1 MNGPT
6 DRNTVGVKIE
16 EGVPFDGL
24 EPRYPMPR
32 PAGVVAHV
40 HPSGLNMGALVA
52 GLEPYQ
58 RAALM
63 GMSGH
68 ALHRMIMDQMELA
81 HGSTITLKPAPDV
94 DVIRGHE
101 IAMTWHD
108 EMEGTD
114 MLDETA
120 PPPLVTP
127 TDPAGPPPQALSNHV
142 NHRDFH
148 PSYMRVG
155 VRIDG
160 VERKDLKW
168 YDVRAGLAATVD
180 GVMLKSETIEPFWR
194 YPENRQQRRARER
207 WEAKHKGRGE

>member
-1 MNGPT
+1 MT
-6 DRNTVGVKIE
+6 DR
-16 EGVPFDGL
+16 
-24 EPRYPMPR
+24 
-32 PAGVVAHV
+32 
-40 HPSGLNMGALVA
+40 HPSELKMDALLA
-52 GLEPYQ
+52 HLEPYQ
-58 RAALM
+58 RLALA

-68 ALHRMIMDQMELA
+68 ALHRLIVEQMELA
-81 HGSTITLKPAPDV
+81 NGSTITLKPGPDV
-94 DVIRGHE
+94 DAIRGHE
-101 IAMTWHD
+101 VEFIAMD
-108 EMEGTD
+108 ELEPATKPV
-114 MLDETA
+114 E
-120 PPPLVTP
+120 

-168 YDVRAGLAATVD
+168 YDVRAGLACTTD

-207 WEAKHKGRGE
+207 WEAKHKGRGQ

>member
-1 MNGPT
+1 M
-6 DRNTVGVKIE
+6 TVRHPSELKMDALLAHLEPYQRLALAGMSGHQLHRTALEAAAKVD
-16 EGVPFDGL
+16 GVPFAGL
-24 EPRYPMPR
+24 EPRYIRFSDGAMLDANMNVVDGGAKITIHGYD
-32 PAGVVAHV
+32 PAEA
-40 HPSGLNMGALVA
+40 
-52 GLEPYQ
+52 
-58 RAALM
+58 
-63 GMSGH
+63 
-68 ALHRMIMDQMELA
+68 
-81 HGSTITLKPAPDV
+81 
-94 DVIRGHE
+94 IRGRE
-101 IAMTWHD
+101 ITAIWHD

-120 PPPLVTP
+120 PPPQAIP

-168 YDVRAGLAATVD
+168 YDVRAGLAATTD

-207 WEAKHKGRGE
+207 LSLIHI